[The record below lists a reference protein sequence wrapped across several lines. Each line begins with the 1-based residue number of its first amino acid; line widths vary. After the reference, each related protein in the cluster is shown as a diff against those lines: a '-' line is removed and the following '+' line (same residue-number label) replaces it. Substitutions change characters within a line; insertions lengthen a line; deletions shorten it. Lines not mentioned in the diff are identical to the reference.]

1 MSAGL
6 AAYRA
11 AAALAAPAVGLLLRR
26 RLAAGREDAG
36 RLGERLGVP
45 GMARPAGGLV
55 WVHAASIGESV
66 SVLPLVQAICDRPSA
81 PTVLV
86 TSTTTASASML
97 SRRLPPGA
105 IHQYAPVDTPGAVRG
120 FLRHWRPDL
129 SLLVESELWPTM
141 LTEVRRSGIPIVL
154 LNGRMSDRSYRRW
167 SRAPS
172 AAVSLLRGF
181 ALCLA
186 RSPEQ
191 AARLRSL
198 GALKVRCVGDLKDAA
213 DPLTADGEALDRLR
227 AAVAGRPVWLAA
239 STHPGEE
246 ELVGAAHRIAAR
258 RHEALL
264 TIIAPRHPERGEAVA
279 DQLRRGGLSV
289 ARRSAGDRIKPQT
302 ELYIADTIDELGLFY
317 RLAPVALVG
326 GSLVPHGGHNLLEPA
341 RLGCAVLHGPHVAN
355 FAETVSGMTK
365 AGAAALVDDAAGLG
379 ATVDRLLADPA
390 ERQRLADAAAAFV
403 AGRGRV
409 LEAVLAELAP
419 FLDPIRKPVAD

>member
-11 AAALAAPAVGLLLRR
+11 AATLASPAVGLLLRR
-26 RLAAGREDAG
+26 RLAAGREEAG

-55 WVHAASIGESV
+55 WVHAASVGESV
-66 SVLPLVQAICDRPSA
+66 SVLPLVQAICDRPLR

-141 LTEVRRSGIPIVL
+141 LTEVQRSDIPIVL

-172 AAVSLLRGF
+172 AAASLLRGF

-198 GALKVRCVGDLKDAA
+198 GALKVRCVGDLKDGAA
-213 DPLTADGEALDRLR
+213 PLPAHPDAVDRLR
-227 AAVAGRPVWLAA
+227 TAVAGRPVWLAA

-246 ELVGAAHRIAAR
+246 ALVGAAHRVVAR
-258 RHEALL
+258 RHEGLL
-264 TIIAPRHPERGEAVA
+264 TIIAPRHPDRGEAIA
-279 DQLRRGGLSV
+279 DDLRRAGLCV
-289 ARRSAGDRIKPQT
+289 ARRSLADPIEPRT
-302 ELYIADTIDELGLFY
+302 DLYIADTMGELGLLY

-326 GSLVPHGGHNLLEPA
+326 GSLMPHGGHNLLEPA

-355 FAETVSGMTK
+355 FAETASGMAK
-365 AGAAALVDDAAGLG
+365 AGAAVPIADAADLA
-379 ATVDRLLADPA
+379 ATVGRLLADPV
-390 ERQRLADAAAAFV
+390 ERQRVADAAAAFV

-419 FLDPIRKPVAD
+419 FLDPIRAAAVD